1 MSMLKLNIGAMLI
14 LLASHTVHAQ
24 TPTPPLVDESELRTC
39 LQLEQQGLKR
49 FNTLEQRASDLRGSE
64 KLLNERRVALRNQQ
78 TNLNTGKPDKNAV
91 DGFNEDVNTF
101 NLQADQLNADKAVF
115 ENDSRSY
122 DDWINN
128 TLKPACNKVS
138 NKAVN
143 PVTSYYACGFDGTQ
157 ALSDTPHCKTLPNLD
172 QLKACIQKAGSK
184 AKAQESCPPN

>member
-14 LLASHTVHAQ
+14 LLVSHTVHAQ

-49 FNTLEQRASDLRGSE
+49 FNTLEQRASDLRGGE

-122 DDWINN
+122 DD
-128 TLKPACNKVS
+128 
-138 NKAVN
+138 
-143 PVTSYYACGFDGTQ
+143 
-157 ALSDTPHCKTLPNLD
+157 
-172 QLKACIQKAGSK
+172 
-184 AKAQESCPPN
+184 